1 MNDQPALYNMGSITQ
16 KQSLYQVK
24 IGYFKCLDDY
34 TGPLTRG
41 LLLDIY
47 YGLIIGVISPSLM
60 DH

>member
-1 MNDQPALYNMGSITQ
+1 MDDQPALYNMGSITQ

-24 IGYFKCLDDY
+24 IGYFKCLDDD
-34 TGPLTRG
+34 TGPLNRG

-47 YGLIIGVISPSLM
+47 YIVLVISPSLM